1 MSTDQS
7 MEYKVGVVGPTRV
20 GKTTLIT
27 AVLEDAPSLLQGT
40 GVQLKPADAATK
52 ARCDRNSNELAGT
65 LAAAQRRFNAGNLRG
80 NEESFIYRLVLTP
93 GDCDFD
99 IRFNILDYPG
109 GWIDEERRP
118 ANRHDDWRSCQQWF
132 NESSVLM
139 IPVDA
144 SVAMEASEGSHRA
157 ARHFILTIAQVV
169 QIAREWGIER
179 KRRSHEPATLLLCP
193 VKCESYFADNGGAR
207 NDAAGLSSTIRTL
220 YQPLIEAV
228 KGEAP
233 HAKIIYS
240 PIDTIGCIELIEA
253 QWPPNTDV
261 PGGMDFSAE
270 YLVRRPYRRQVK
282 GADTVLI
289 SLLKQ
294 LITMEQETQI
304 VGARQKKGDAE
315 KDHGFFGNA
324 WRWWTG
330 RLARDRDDAKMAQR
344 RVDDLR
350 ETIGKLGGRAYG
362 SRVEHI

>member
-1 MSTDQS
+1 MSTDQG

-40 GVQLKPADAATK
+40 GVQLKPADAPTK
-52 ARCDRNSNELAGT
+52 ARCDRNSNELTGT
-65 LAAAQRRFNAGNLRG
+65 LAAAQKRFSAGNLRG
-80 NEESFIYRLVLTP
+80 NEESFVYRLVLTP

-118 ANRHDDWRSCQQWF
+118 PNRSDDWRACQQWF

-139 IPVDA
+139 VPIDA

-157 ARHFILTIAQVV
+157 ARPFILTIAQVV

-179 KRRSHEPATLLLCP
+179 KRRHHEPATLLLCP
-193 VKCESYFADNGGAR
+193 VKCESYFADNGGLR
-207 NDAAGLSSTIRTL
+207 NDAASLSSTVRSL

-233 HAKIIYS
+233 HAKIVYS

-253 QWPPNTDV
+253 HWQHDASV
-261 PGGMDFSAE
+261 PGSMDFTAE
-270 YLVRRPYRRQVK
+270 YLVRKPYRRQVK

-289 SLLKQ
+289 SLLKEFMA
-294 LITMEQETQI
+294 MEQNAKTEDAI
-304 VGARQKKGDAE
+304 KKRREAE

-330 RLARDRDDAKMAQR
+330 QLAIDRTNANAALR
-344 RVDDLR
+344 RVEDLKNA
-350 ETIGKLGGRAYG
+350 IGKLGSRAYG